1 MRGNAEF
8 VFFFFFVNFLIF
20 LRDILD
26 YFNIE

>member
-1 MRGNAEF
+1 MPSVY
-8 VFFFFFVNFLIF
+8 VFFFLVFVNFLIL